1 MESGEFHVGICS
13 WTDRTLLKSGFYP
26 KSASSPAARLA
37 HYSMEFDVVEADAT
51 YYALPDPAVAFK
63 WLAGTPKNFMFGVK
77 SFSLFTFHR
86 AKFASLPM
94 WLRSELAWDELSKD
108 TLVRRNDL
116 TSEQRKRL
124 FEDFIGPVKIIHK
137 AGRLAYLLFQ
147 FPPYWTFCREGL
159 IYFRR
164 LREVSG
170 PLPLAV
176 EVRNNSWFAESNGG
190 KFLRALENENI
201 AYVAV
206 DEPDIGWTVGPN
218 WPITAE
224 WGTVVRFHGRN
235 AAGWR
240 SARSSVHE
248 KFNYEYSAGELK
260 EWLERSERAKE
271 SCRGGK
277 IYLMYNNCVEDKAV
291 ESARLMKKLLG
302 IENTVRSSRQ
312 LDIF

>member
-26 KSASSPAARLA
+26 KSASNPAARLA
-37 HYSMEFDVVEADAT
+37 HYSREFDVVEVDAT

-94 WLRSELAWDELSKD
+94 WLKAELPLGECAKD

-116 TSEQRKRL
+116 TTEQRKRL
-124 FEDFIGPVKIIHK
+124 FEDFIGPVKIMHK

-147 FPPYWTFCREGL
+147 FPPYWNFCREGL
-159 IYFRR
+159 VYFKR

-176 EVRNNSWFAESNGG
+176 EVRNNSWLAESNGE
-190 KFLRALENENI
+190 KFLRVLEYENI

-218 WPITAE
+218 WPVTAE

-240 SARSSVHE
+240 DSRSPVHE
-248 KFNYEYSAGELK
+248 KFNYEYSIDELK
-260 EWLERSERAKE
+260 DWLKRIE
-271 SCRGGK
+271 SVRGSCLGKK

-302 IENTVRSSRQ
+302 IESDVKSSRQ
-312 LDIF
+312 MNIF